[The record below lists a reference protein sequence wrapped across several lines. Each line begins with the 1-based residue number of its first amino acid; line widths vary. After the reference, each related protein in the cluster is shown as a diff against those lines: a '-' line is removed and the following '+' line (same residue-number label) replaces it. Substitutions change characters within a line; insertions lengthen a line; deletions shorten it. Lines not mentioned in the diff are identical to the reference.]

1 MIKRSTPA
9 VFLLRAKID
18 AGMFALGTAFFIDDT
33 GLAATNFHVI
43 ADAISANAVL
53 RDPAAEVPVTLVA
66 VDPGND
72 IALVRVDVSKL
83 ATKPPTLR
91 ISQVEPSQGQDVWA
105 LGFPRGMSMT
115 VTKGVVNA
123 VRGFDE
129 LPADLRKSLKYD
141 KASRWVQTDCTINH
155 GNSGGPLVDL
165 DGQVIGMNTWAW
177 TSQNNSFFA
186 LSALHISALVTTP
199 RTQDVGFD
207 GLKKV
212 EKRSRIAGTLAP
224 DLDVVRNVPAAEVI
238 QAAKTF
244 AQAARCSSCSGKG
257 TITSKKRTG
266 EQRGNGIIYPI
277 FSDVTETCSACEGS
291 RYSKKKAVVD
301 AASRLILKLSRM
313 KENDVRAP
321 AAMKAIQDALKAVVA
336 ISPASLA
343 QTINDHAVT
352 QLTDVDLKL
361 GSPVL
366 FVGHLDKDHVF
377 HASEERVQL
386 VSVDGKKLMVVIK
399 DLLSIDASEL
409 EQVIVLGISSGRLV
423 GPDGEIIPV
432 LSNGCTMALRERNN
446 P

>member
-257 TITSKKRTG
+257 TKPRC
-266 EQRGNGIIYPI
+266 
-277 FSDVTETCSACEGS
+277 SDLAFAFLRS
-291 RYSKKKAVVD
+291 R
-301 AASRLILKLSRM
+301 
-313 KENDVRAP
+313 N
-321 AAMKAIQDALKAVVA
+321 
-336 ISPASLA
+336 PAS
-343 QTINDHAVT
+343 TP
-352 QLTDVDLKL
+352 KL
-361 GSPVL
+361 I
-366 FVGHLDKDHVF
+366 
-377 HASEERVQL
+377 ERRF
-386 VSVDGKKLMVVIK
+386 DF
-399 DLLSIDASEL
+399 A
-409 EQVIVLGISSGRLV
+409 
-423 GPDGEIIPV
+423 
-432 LSNGCTMALRERNN
+432 
-446 P
+446 